1 MVLSTIINNITLTYL
16 SQFLIFLQWPLYMV
30 SRSQLKLTKIT
41 GWINLPHGCISI
53 VFCPFEFL
61 LFLSLK
67 LNNKITLTGK
77 IRGLYAYVANESTHR
92 YIWKHLCETFDLN
105 IADIWPL
112 WTYLA
117 TPLSNVWLES
127 QTSAQTYWTVPLPHL
142 WSEPQTHLT
151 TLQESLWL
159 ESQTSFY
166 RTFVKTLG
174 SNLRHTW

>member
-1 MVLSTIINNITLTYL
+1 
-16 SQFLIFLQWPLYMV
+16 MV

-41 GWINLPHGCISI
+41 GWINLPHGSI
-53 VFCPFEFL
+53 AVVLCPFACL
-61 LFLSLK
+61 LFFK
-67 LNNKITLTGK
+67 NNYKITLTGK

-117 TPLSNVWLES
+117 TPLSNFWLES
-127 QTSAQTYWTVPLPHL
+127 QTCWTVPLPHL

-151 TLQESLWL
+151 TLERAFDL
-159 ESQTSFY
+159 
-166 RTFVKTLG
+166 
-174 SNLRHTW
+174 NLRHHFTAPLSKPLARISDILDDTFDSGTNANQKIPLTHVKGEG